1 MGAMQDE
8 RTVAAVRGF
17 MQSCNAKAHK
27 AGKPRQVV
35 CGQPKSKMNT
45 KRIRPGRSRPA
56 TANPLGAASLATHN
70 PSPNT
75 SRIWKRWKSRGPFH
89 QRLGLNCMCRRLQQ
103 CLPRPQSF
111 VG

>member
-35 CGQPKSKMNT
+35 
-45 KRIRPGRSRPA
+45 SRPA
-56 TANPLGAASLATHN
+56 EIQDEHKEDQARKEQTSNGQSSGAASLATHN

-75 SRIWKRWKSRGPFH
+75 RESGKGGRSRGPFH